1 MAKLQ
6 YHSYQI
12 LYSID
17 ISIKSILILLK
28 IFDDNKTK
36 IITDIKAHKLLNH
49 QMALFRKTE
58 EEEKHSLGQ
67 CCSCRLCTII
77 WLQVQL
83 RVKLCFHISSSIN
96 KKTFF
101 LPISVLLNNIE
112 WKDNNIIIIN
122 EGSLL
127 HLNFPLPYVYIKLD
141 FMIIIRWIYQLKITW

>member
-1 MAKLQ
+1 MTNR
-6 YHSYQI
+6 SF
-12 LYSID
+12 S
-17 ISIKSILILLK
+17 SIKTVKNTKTFGIISTYETCWNHYLIYLSFNHNNLRHTYCILHLYLFLLQLIAFM
-28 IFDDNKTK
+28 IFDSNKNK
-36 IITDIKAHKLLNH
+36 IINDIKSHKLLNH

-101 LPISVLLNNIE
+101 PSYLCFNI
-112 WKDNNIIIIN
+112 
-122 EGSLL
+122 L
-127 HLNFPLPYVYIKLD
+127 H
-141 FMIIIRWIYQLKITW
+141 